1 MPSGAPPD
9 DRCPVCGVGRLRDV
23 AFDAGPDEQQGS
35 GSREVQTFTCG
46 HEVIGERLDS
56 ADADH
61 LEVERRGSEDTVT
74 PPEA

>member
-1 MPSGAPPD
+1 
-9 DRCPVCGVGRLRDV
+9 V

-74 PPEA
+74 PPDA